1 MIRSMMRLSV
11 WGVRSR
17 RQEIIA
23 ELFSLGVLHLDE
35 GEGALRGDDRVLNA
49 LRLLRGRVLG
59 LIEALGWDQWDLL
72 KDSDVDQA
80 VRLFSDLPP
89 GEFVPEISKSLD
101 KFSTRLTDLQEGLAR
116 DEDAAVKMKKS
127 MDLLSRFSG
136 FFHRWED
143 PERESFITLWW
154 ISPEKIPSFL
164 AAVQNY
170 LLSLGREDFGGI
182 DHHFVPGREGPGI
195 LALRVPQALASGIPA
210 IAAKEKALP
219 WRLPE
224 CCDQNEPASSLP
236 SLKSAVDELD
246 LRIAS
251 IKNDLSKNSRE
262 WGPRLA
268 ALFLFL
274 DEKTEQAAVEAR
286 IESSDDFFRLAGWIP
301 EDFLLSTEN
310 ALKAKFGRDIMLKY
324 RLPGKG
330 EWKDV
335 PTSLKNRSVFAPF
348 EIFLKLLRPPSY
360 IGFDPTIAVAVF
372 FPFFSGIMIGDI
384 GYGIILLLISLGL
397 KRAKRPL
404 LRDVGSILLIVSLWA
419 LLWGAVWGELFGDLG
434 HRLFHLR
441 PLWIERSE
449 GVLPVMI
456 FTIAL
461 GAAHV
466 VLGLLIGIWQGVK
479 NRHAHLW
486 MEKSGNLIILASLF
500 GFLFL
505 LMSEFPRGL
514 FSIPVSFLVIG
525 LVLLVAGGG
534 IGGIIETLGSIGNI
548 VSYVRIAAIGLSSA
562 ILALVASK
570 FLDVFGLSV
579 LGIFLALMIH
589 LLNFVLAIAGSG
601 LHSARLH
608 YVEFFGKFYSDGG
621 KDYTPFQRRS
631 GSSWKKRS

>member
-17 RQEIIA
+17 RQEIIS

-35 GEGALRGDDRVLNA
+35 GEGALRGDDGTLNG

-59 LIEALGWDQWDLL
+59 LVEALGWDRWDIL
-72 KDSDVDQA
+72 KDSDVDKA
-80 VRLFSDLPP
+80 VQLFSDLPP

-101 KFSTRLTDLQEGLAR
+101 KFSTRLSDLQEGLAG
-116 DEDAAVKMKKS
+116 DEDTLSKLRKS
-127 MDLLSRFSG
+127 LDLLSRFSA
-136 FFHRWED
+136 FFQRWED
-143 PERESFITLWW
+143 PSRESYITLWW
-154 ISPEKIPSFL
+154 IPPEKIPPFL
-164 AAVQNY
+164 AAVQND
-170 LLSLGREDFGGI
+170 LLSRGREDFGGI

-195 LALRVPQALASGIPA
+195 LSLRVPQALAPGISA
-210 IAAKEKALP
+210 IAVREKALP

-224 CCDQNEPASSLP
+224 CCDQEAPESSIPTLRA
-236 SLKSAVDELD
+236 AVDELD
-246 LRIAS
+246 LRINS
-251 IKNDLSKNSRE
+251 IKNDLSENSEE

-286 IESSDDFFRLAGWIP
+286 SETSDNFFSLSGWIP
-301 EDFLLSTEN
+301 EDSLLTTEE
-310 ALKAKFGRDIMLKY
+310 ALKTKFGKDVLLKC
-324 RLPGKG
+324 RLPGKD

-335 PTSLKNRSVFAPF
+335 PTSLKNRPFFAPF
-348 EIFLKLLRPPSY
+348 EVFLKLLRPPSY
-360 IGFDPTIAVAVF
+360 IGFDPTTAVAVF

-384 GYGIILLLISLGL
+384 GYGVIIFLLSLGL
-397 KRAKRPL
+397 KRAKRPV
-404 LRDVGSILLIVSLWA
+404 LRDVGSILLIISLWSV
-419 LLWGAVWGELFGDLG
+419 LWGAVWGEFFGDIG
-434 HRLFHLR
+434 HRLFYLR
-441 PLWIERSE
+441 PLWLERSE

-456 FTIAL
+456 FTVAL

-466 VLGLLIGIWQGVK
+466 VLGLLIGIWQGIK
-479 NRHAHLW
+479 NRHAHVW
-486 MEKSGNLIILASLF
+486 MEKSGNLIILGSLF

-534 IGGIIETLGSIGNI
+534 IGGVIEALGSIGNI

-570 FLDVFGLSV
+570 FLDVFGLSI
-579 LGIFLALMIH
+579 LGVFLALMIH
-589 LLNFVLAIAGSG
+589 LLNFVLAVAGSG

-621 KDYTPFQRRS
+621 KNYTPFQRRS
-631 GSSWKKRS
+631 GSSWKKR

>member
-35 GEGALRGDDRVLNA
+35 GEGGLRGDDGVLNG

-59 LIEALGWDQWDLL
+59 LVEALAWDQWDIL

-89 GEFVPEISKSLD
+89 GEFVPEISKSLE
-101 KFSTRLTDLQEGLAR
+101 KFSTRLSNLQDDLAR
-116 DEDAAVKMKKS
+116 YEDTLAKLRKS

-136 FFHRWED
+136 FFHRWTD
-143 PERESFITLWW
+143 PDKESSITLWW
-154 ISPEKIPSFL
+154 ISPEEIPPYL

-195 LALRVPQALASGIPA
+195 LALRVPQALASGISSVA
-210 IAAKEKALP
+210 VRQKALP

-224 CCDQNEPASSLP
+224 CCDQNDPASSLP
-236 SLKSAVDELD
+236 SLKSAVEELD
-246 LRIAS
+246 HRIAT

-286 IESSDDFFRLAGWIP
+286 SETSDDFFLLAGWIP
-301 EDFLLSTEN
+301 EDFLLSAEA
-310 ALKAKFGRDIMLKY
+310 ALKAKFGRDILLKY
-324 RLPGKG
+324 RLPGKD
-330 EWKDV
+330 EWRDV
-335 PTSLKNRSVFAPF
+335 PTSLKNRPVFAPF
-348 EIFLKLLRPPSY
+348 EVFLKLLRPPTY
-360 IGFDPTIAVAVF
+360 TGFDPTTAVAVF

-384 GYGIILLLISLGL
+384 GYGIVLLLISLGM
-397 KRAKRPL
+397 KRAKRPV
-404 LRDVGSILLIVSLWA
+404 LRDVGSILLIVSLWGM
-419 LLWGAVWGELFGDLG
+419 LWGVLWGEFFGDIG
-434 HRLFHLR
+434 HRLFHMT
-441 PLWIERSE
+441 PLWLERSE

-456 FTIAL
+456 FTVAL

-479 NRHAHLW
+479 NRHTHIW
-486 MEKSGNLIILASLF
+486 MEKAGNLIILASLF

-505 LMSEFPRGL
+505 MVSKFPGGL

-534 IGGIIETLGSIGNI
+534 IGGVIETLGSIGNI

-570 FLDVFGLSV
+570 FLDVFGLSI

-589 LLNFVLAIAGSG
+589 LLNFVLAVAGSG

-631 GSSWKKRS
+631 GSSWKKR

>member
-17 RQEIIA
+17 RQEIIS

-35 GEGALRGDDRVLNA
+35 MEGGFRGDDGTLNE

-59 LIEALGWDQWDLL
+59 LVEALGWDQWDGL

-80 VRLFSDLPP
+80 VQLFSDLPP
-89 GEFVPEISKSLD
+89 EEFVPEISKSLE
-101 KFSTRLTDLQEGLAR
+101 KFSTRLTNLQEGLAR
-116 DEDAAVKMKKS
+116 DEDTAAKLKKS
-127 MDLLSRFSG
+127 LDLLSRFSA
-136 FFHRWED
+136 FFQRWSD
-143 PERESFITLWW
+143 SSRESFITLWW
-154 ISPEKIPSFL
+154 ISPEKIAPFL
-164 AAVQNY
+164 AAVQND
-170 LLSLGREDFGGI
+170 LLSRGREDFGGI

-195 LALRVPQALASGIPA
+195 LSLRVPQALASGISA
-210 IAAKEKALP
+210 IAVREKALP

-224 CCDQNEPASSLP
+224 CCDQEAPAASIP
-236 SLKSAVDELD
+236 SLKAFVDELE
-246 LRIAS
+246 IHIHS
-251 IKNDLSKNSRE
+251 IKSDLSENSEE

-268 ALFLFL
+268 GLFLFL

-286 IESSDDFFRLAGWIP
+286 IETSDNFFVLSGWIP
-301 EDFLLSTEN
+301 RDFLLATEDT
-310 ALKAKFGRDIMLKY
+310 LKTKFGKDILMKC
-324 RLPGKG
+324 RLPGKD

-335 PTSLKNRSVFAPF
+335 PTSLKNRPVFAPF

-360 IGFDPTIAVAVF
+360 TGFDPTTAVAVF

-384 GYGIILLLISLGL
+384 GYGIIIFLLSLGL
-397 KRAKRPL
+397 KRAKRPV
-404 LRDVGSILLIVSLWA
+404 LRDVGSILLIVSLWSV
-419 LLWGAVWGELFGDLG
+419 LWGAVWGEFFGDIG

-441 PLWIERSE
+441 PLWLERSE

-466 VLGLLIGIWQGVK
+466 VLGLLIGIWQGIK
-479 NRHAHLW
+479 NRHAHVW
-486 MEKSGNLIILASLF
+486 IEKSGNLIILGSLF

-525 LVLLVAGGG
+525 LALLIAGGG
-534 IGGIIETLGSIGNI
+534 IGGIIEALGSIGNI
-548 VSYVRIAAIGLSSA
+548 ISYVRIAAIGLSSA

-570 FLDVFGLSV
+570 FLDVFGLSI
-579 LGIFLALMIH
+579 LGVFLALMIH
-589 LLNFVLAIAGSG
+589 LLNFILAVAGSG

-621 KDYTPFQRRS
+621 KNYTPFQRRS
-631 GSSWKKRS
+631 GSSWKK

>member
-17 RQEIIA
+17 RQEIIS

-35 GEGALRGDDRVLNA
+35 GEGGFRGDDGTLNG

-59 LIEALGWDQWDLL
+59 LVEALGWDRWDGL
-72 KDSDVDQA
+72 KDSDVDEA
-80 VRLFSDLPP
+80 VQLFSDLSPE
-89 GEFVPEISKSLD
+89 EFVPEISKSLD
-101 KFSTRLTDLQEGLAR
+101 KFSTRLTNLQEDLAR
-116 DEDAAVKMKKS
+116 DEDTAAKLKKS
-127 MDLLSRFSG
+127 LDLLSRFSA
-136 FFHRWED
+136 FFQRWSD
-143 PERESFITLWW
+143 SARESFITLWW
-154 ISPEKIPSFL
+154 ISPEKIPPFL
-164 AAVQNY
+164 AAVQND
-170 LLSLGREDFGGI
+170 LLSRGREDFGGI

-195 LALRVPQALASGIPA
+195 LSLRVPQALASGLSA
-210 IAAKEKALP
+210 IAVREKALP

-224 CCDQNEPASSLP
+224 CCDQKAPASSIP
-236 SLKSAVDELD
+236 SLKAFVDELE
-246 LRIAS
+246 LHIHS
-251 IKNDLSKNSRE
+251 IKKDLSENSEE

-286 IESSDDFFRLAGWIP
+286 IETPDNFFVLSGWIP
-301 EDFLLSTEN
+301 RDFLLATEER
-310 ALKAKFGRDIMLKY
+310 LKAKFGRDILMKC
-324 RLPGKG
+324 RLPGKD

-335 PTSLKNRSVFAPF
+335 PTSLKNRSVTAPF
-348 EIFLKLLRPPSY
+348 EVFLKLLRPPSY
-360 IGFDPTIAVAVF
+360 TGFDPTTAVAVF
-372 FPFFSGIMIGDI
+372 FPFFSGIMVGDI
-384 GYGIILLLISLGL
+384 GYGIIVFLLSLSL
-397 KRAKRPL
+397 KRAKRPV
-404 LRDVGSILLIVSLWA
+404 LRDVGSILLIVSLWSV
-419 LLWGAVWGELFGDLG
+419 LWGAVWGEFFGDIG

-441 PLWIERSE
+441 PLWLERSE

-466 VLGLLIGIWQGVK
+466 VLGLLIGIWQGIK
-479 NRHAHLW
+479 NRHAHVW
-486 MEKSGNLIILASLF
+486 IEKTGNLIILGSLF

-525 LVLLVAGGG
+525 LALLIAGGG
-534 IGGIIETLGSIGNI
+534 IGGIIEALGSIGNI
-548 VSYVRIAAIGLSSA
+548 ISYVRIAAIGLSSA

-570 FLDVFGLSV
+570 FLDVFGLSI
-579 LGIFLALMIH
+579 LGVFLALMIH
-589 LLNFVLAIAGSG
+589 LLNFILAVAGSG

-621 KDYTPFQRRS
+621 KNYTPFQRRS
-631 GSSWKKRS
+631 GSSWKKH